1 MSADMSLVSLIEAK
15 LASNDVELPVFDG
28 IAQRIYNEVRN
39 NALDADGICA
49 ILEEDTVLVAEVL
62 RMANS
67 SYFSG
72 VSEIRSLKDAAV
84 RLGIKQISSIVFS
97 ANQKRLYSASKGLF
111 KTRLVE
117 LWQHASA
124 VSLGSRWLASYIGYN
139 RFADEA
145 YIAGLL
151 HDVGKLSLLRIIE
164 DLVISENLVL
174 SNEMV
179 SSTLQQLYC
188 THGAELLKLWQ
199 LPDVF
204 QQVVLHQAD
213 DTYDESNRILG
224 IVRLVDKASVLE
236 GLSDVRDAAGID
248 LGMLNETRSLGL
260 NEVDIAELCI
270 MLEDCGGYRDAA

>member
-1 MSADMSLVSLIEAK
+1 MSNEMPLVSLIEQK

-28 IAQRIYNEVRN
+28 IAQRIYEEVRN

-49 ILEEDTVLVAEVL
+49 FLEEDPVLVAEVL

-72 VSEIRSLKDAAV
+72 VSEIRSLRDAAV
-84 RLGIKQISSIVFS
+84 RLGIKQVSTIVFS

-124 VSLGSRWLASYIGYN
+124 VSLGSRWLASYMGYS

-164 DLVISENLVL
+164 ELVASEGLVV
-174 SNEMV
+174 SNETV
-179 SSTLQQLYC
+179 NSTLQQLYC
-188 THGAELLKLWQ
+188 THGAKLLEIWQ

-213 DTYDESNRILG
+213 ETYDESNKILS

-236 GLSDVRDAAGID
+236 GLSDVRDTAGID
-248 LGMLNETRSLGL
+248 LGLLSETRSLGL
-260 NEVDIAELCI
+260 TELDIAELSI
-270 MLEDCGGYRDAA
+270 MLEDSSGYRDAA